1 MFLTEKERPQQD
13 PPHSHTRLRPSTWSP
28 GPEQEARDQ
37 GFVCMSLMGA
47 LRKQRQEDL
56 CEFVTLRVWFKSEF
70 QNNQDHIET
79 LVGVI
84 LCTV

>member
-56 CEFVTLRVWFKSEF
+56 CEFVAIWFSKEVS
-70 QNNQDHIET
+70 DSLGYIERPCLKT
-79 LVGVI
+79 NK
-84 LCTV
+84 

>member
-56 CEFVTLRVWFKSEF
+56 CDF
-70 QNNQDHIET
+70 QARQNYMVRSYIKKKKKTNRMGI
-79 LVGVI
+79 
-84 LCTV
+84 